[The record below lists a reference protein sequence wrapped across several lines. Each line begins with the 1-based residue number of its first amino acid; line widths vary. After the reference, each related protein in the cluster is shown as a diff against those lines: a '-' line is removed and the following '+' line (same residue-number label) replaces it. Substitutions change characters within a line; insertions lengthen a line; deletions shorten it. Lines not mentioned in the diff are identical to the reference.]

1 MSGSSSFNLAGKLNI
16 ASGGRVVPHAL
27 SQVIGELEAKT
38 YEVTIP
44 AGGAWTTVPLPLSDG
59 VEEVLVLYM
68 RSPKKLLVRMTSNNV
83 TTPGPMTCGFKGTW
97 LQTFSPGE
105 GIVTISASNPSAI
118 DNVTLEIAIG
128 AKALPTDEDPSYWQ
142 D

>member
-1 MSGSSSFNLAGKLNI
+1 MSGTSSFNLAGKLNI

-44 AGGAWTTVPLPLSDG
+44 AGGAWTTVPLPLSAG
-59 VEEVLVLYM
+59 VDEVLVLYM
-68 RSPKKLLVRMTSNNV
+68 RSPKKLAMRVASNDP
-83 TTPGPMTCGFKGTW
+83 TEPGPAVFGFKGNW
-97 LQTFSPGE
+97 FQTLSPGI
-105 GIVTISASNPSAI
+105 GIISIEASNPSAI
-118 DNVTLEIAIG
+118 DNVTLEVAIG